1 MKWLNREEEKKR
13 ELIRSRNEVLVPVP
27 MLLLLLLHEAQ
38 ARQAKASRTTQQGTT
53 QQGTTQQ
60 GTTQQGTTQGRQEER
75 VNSPFI
81 FFFCNFPFHFPEK
94 QTLSTNFIHA
104 HLSRSYARSYFS
116 VTTIVINYVPIFNL
130 NVILFIFE

>member
-38 ARQAKASRTTQQGTT
+38 ARQAKASR
-53 QQGTTQQ
+53 TTQQ